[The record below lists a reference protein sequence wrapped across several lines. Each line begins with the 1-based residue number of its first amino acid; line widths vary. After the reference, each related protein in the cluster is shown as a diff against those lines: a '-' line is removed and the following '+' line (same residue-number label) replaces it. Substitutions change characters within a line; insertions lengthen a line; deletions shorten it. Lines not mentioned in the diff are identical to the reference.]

1 MAMVTEM
8 EMAMLISS
16 TLTHAIEV
24 YEALLMEE
32 KKKGG
37 VVKATRD
44 GDIRREMVMAMAMV
58 TEMEM
63 AMLISS
69 TLTHAVEVYEA
80 LLMEEKKK
88 GDAVK
93 ATGDGDR
100 INK

>member
-1 MAMVTEM
+1 
-8 EMAMLISS
+8 
-16 TLTHAIEV
+16 
-24 YEALLMEE
+24 
-32 KKKGG
+32 
-37 VVKATRD
+37 
-44 GDIRREMVMAMAMV
+44 MAMV

-88 GDAVK
+88 GDTVK
-93 ATGDGDR
+93 ATGDGNR

>member
-1 MAMVTEM
+1 MAMVIEM

-37 VVKATRD
+37 AVKATGD
-44 GDIRREMVMAMAMV
+44 GDIRREMVMAMV

-93 ATGDGDR
+93 AIGDRDR